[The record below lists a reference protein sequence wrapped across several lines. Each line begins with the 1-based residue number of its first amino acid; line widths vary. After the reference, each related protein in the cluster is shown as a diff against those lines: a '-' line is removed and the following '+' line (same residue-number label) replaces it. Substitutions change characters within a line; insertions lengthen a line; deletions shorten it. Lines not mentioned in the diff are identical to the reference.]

1 VIEVADV
8 LRRYGPA
15 YLERFGDKMPASHRR
30 AFMDILRCRTA
41 FMGGHLYECNQC
53 GRQRYSYHSCRNR
66 SCPKCHASDT
76 QVWLQQRQAEL
87 LPVPY
92 YHVIFT
98 LPGEFRGLVRLHQKQ
113 LYALI
118 MQSAARAL
126 LELTADP
133 HYVGGMVGVMA
144 VLHTWGSNLAYHP
157 HVHCLVTGGGVSAN
171 GQTWL
176 PARDDYLVP
185 VRALSKLFRGK
196 VLDRIRRQLPQIKL
210 PSSLRQK
217 DWVVHCKPAVQGT
230 DKVLEYLGR
239 YIHRIAIT
247 NSRILSV
254 EDGKVTFRYRDSRNV
269 EIKTMTLDANEF
281 IRRFLQHVLPSG
293 LHKVRYYGLWSPS
306 YRDCLHQWQEVL
318 ADPATDERPSSFFDP
333 DVQKSPS
340 PQAQS
345 CPYCKTGILVHIG
358 RLAPQGRAPP

>member
-1 VIEVADV
+1 MIEVADV

-15 YLERFGDKMPASHRR
+15 YLERFGDKMLASHRR
-30 AFMDILRCRTA
+30 AFEDILRCRTA
-41 FMGGHLYECNQC
+41 ALGGHLYECNQC
-53 GRQRYSYHSCRNR
+53 GRQHYSYHSCRNR
-66 SCPKCHASDT
+66 SCPKCHAGDT
-76 QVWLQQRQAEL
+76 FSWLQQRQTEL

-98 LPGEFRGLVRLHQKQ
+98 LPGEPRGLVRLGQKQ

-118 MQSAARAL
+118 MRSAARAL
-126 LELTADP
+126 LKLAADP
-133 HYVGGMVGVMA
+133 HYIGGMVGVMA

-157 HVHCLVTGGGVSAN
+157 HVHCLVTGGGVSADR
-171 GQTWL
+171 QTWL

-196 VLDRIRRQLPQIKL
+196 VLDGIRRQLPQIKL
-210 PSSLRQK
+210 PSSLYEK

-230 DKVLEYLGR
+230 HKVLEYLGR

-254 EDGKVTFRYRDSRNV
+254 EDGKVTFRYRDSRTV
-269 EIKTMTLDANEF
+269 AIKTMTLDANEF
-281 IRRFLQHVLPSG
+281 IRRFLQHVLPRG

-306 YRDCLHQWQEVL
+306 YRNLLHKWQDVL
-318 ADPATDERPSSFFDP
+318 ADPPANEQPQSCLDP
-333 DVQKSPS
+333 D
-340 PQAQS
+340 AQS
-345 CPYCKTGILVHIG
+345 SPLPEVQCCPYCKTGTLTRIG
-358 RLAPQGRAPP
+358 RLSPQGRAPP